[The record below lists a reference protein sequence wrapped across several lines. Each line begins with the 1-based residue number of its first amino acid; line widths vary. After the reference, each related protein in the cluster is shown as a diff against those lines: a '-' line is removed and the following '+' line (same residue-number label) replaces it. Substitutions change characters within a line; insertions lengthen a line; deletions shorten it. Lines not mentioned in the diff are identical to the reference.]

1 MITKLDMRKLMMG
14 LVLGV
19 ILLGTVG
26 VGSANAQYQYLPTP
40 HFYCDGRALNP
51 EDSSKECRVGQEVVA
66 VTRQNLLDP
75 NDTPVPVDWDPDWH
89 LEYVDG
95 KPVDTFA
102 PEQFDT
108 TTFRYVYA
116 VPGAYTIAFRTDDG
130 RRGTTGVNI
139 VDSSILTREPAFNVT
154 GTGYKA
160 EGEDGSCTITRKLY
174 YRAYRDH
181 SYRYGLKLSYRSK
194 HRKQVSGSKRYRRI
208 VRKGRVA
215 AVQQPWIADTASEQ
229 IRIKQFDLSFDANRK
244 IRLLI
249 NRHAR
254 AILTLR
260 ERVVDANGTL
270 YYKSSKRFFNLEKC
284 KFGRKVGA
292 TTQSKTRSTNRLSRR

>member
-1 MITKLDMRKLMMG
+1 MITKLMMS

-19 ILLGTVG
+19 IILGTAG
-26 VGSANAQYQYLPTP
+26 VGSANAQYQYLPHP
-40 HFYCDGRALNP
+40 FFYCDGRSLEP
-51 EDSSKECRVGQEVVA
+51 YDSSKECRVGQEVVA
-66 VTRQNLLDP
+66 VTRQNFDDP
-75 NDTPVPVDWDPDWH
+75 TPVPADWDPDWH

-108 TTFRYVYA
+108 TTFRYVYT
-116 VPGAYTIAFRTDDG
+116 VPGTYSIEFRTDDG
-130 RRGTTGVNI
+130 RRGGTGVTI
-139 VDSSILTREPAFNVT
+139 LDSSILAREPAFNVT
-154 GTGYKA
+154 STGYKA
-160 EGEDGSCTITRKLY
+160 EGEGGSCTITRNLY

-181 SYRYGLKLSYRSK
+181 SYRYGLSLSYRSK
-194 HRKQVSGSKRYRRI
+194 HRKQVSGSKRYRR
-208 VRKGRVA
+208 VVQKGRVA

-229 IRIKQFDLSFDANRK
+229 IRIKRFDLSFDSSSRK

-249 NRHAR
+249 NRRAR

-260 ERVVDANGTL
+260 ERAVDANGTL

-292 TTQSKTRSTNRLSRR
+292 TTQSKTRSTKRLSRR

>member
-1 MITKLDMRKLMMG
+1 MITKLMMS

-19 ILLGTVG
+19 VILGTAG
-26 VGSANAQYQYLPTP
+26 VGSANAQYLPP
-40 HFYCDGRALNP
+40 PLFYCDGRSLDPN
-51 EDSSKECRVGQEVVA
+51 DSSKECRVGQEVVA

-75 NDTPVPVDWDPDWH
+75 NDTPVPADWDPDWH

-108 TTFRYVYA
+108 TTFRYVYT
-116 VPGAYTIAFRTDDG
+116 VPGTYSIEFRTDDG
-130 RRGTTGVNI
+130 RRGGTGVTI
-139 VDSSILTREPAFNVT
+139 LDSSILTREPAFKVT

-160 EGEDGSCTITRKLY
+160 EGEDGSCSITRRLY

-181 SYRYGLKLSYRSK
+181 SYRYGLRLSYRSK
-194 HRKQVSGSKRYRRI
+194 YRKQVSGSKRYRRI
-208 VRKGRVA
+208 VQKGRVA
-215 AVQQPWIADTASEQ
+215 AVQQPWIADTASER
-229 IRIKQFDLSFDANRK
+229 IRIKQFGLSFDSDRK

-249 NRHAR
+249 NRRAR

-260 ERVVDANGTL
+260 ERAVDANGTL

-292 TTQSKTRSTNRLSRR
+292 TTQSKTRSTKRLSRR